1 MKQANLSFK
10 KQLLLFLGITVFSA
24 PTFLRAEE
32 QEEMTIEKRIQEL
45 RRRQIDPAIIVKRL
59 AAGVQDISKKIDLS
73 PEEQKRIQEQM
84 KKLKALVAEK
94 KGPDKYTQSEAHLSL
109 RHIRELI
116 TRTYNIEPYLNII
129 SSCIAKEGELKKS
142 HYVFYHALANVWR
155 VPQDLYRKLYER
167 LNPLTKK
174 IEDFEFLRWKPSGD
188 LKVSAQKFVVDQLVN
203 YGLINDNH
211 PDTAAILLSANLA
224 IFGNV
229 GFAGESTWEYFM
241 TPKSHFKPKPENF
254 KEILDIFGA
263 TDEYIDQLRQLS
275 DILYTKEQTLMQI
288 FIPKEIVDYVAYIAF
303 LQGIPA
309 DKQTIDWVL
318 EHIPRKLQRRKIFT
332 PYEKPLKRIRTI
344 FKTEQDRF
352 PLFKE
357 LHERAQEGDFSV
369 SALLEIYRNTPRKI
383 DNINYIQARLV
394 FTKDVLMTPGIGI
407 KYFRYD
413 TISREKMREYNQKL
427 DEIVDQIIQER
438 LSRAKA
444 ETK

>member
-10 KQLLLFLGITVFSA
+10 KQLLLFLGITLFFA
-24 PTFLRAEE
+24 PSLLKAEG
-32 QEEMTIEKRIQEL
+32 QEEITIEKRIEEL

-59 AAGVQDISKKIDLS
+59 ATGVQDISKKIDLS

-84 KKLKALVAEK
+84 KKLKSLVAEK

-116 TRTYNIEPYLNII
+116 TRTYNIEPYLNIV
-129 SSCIAKEGELKKS
+129 SSCIAREGELKQS
-142 HYVFYHALANVWR
+142 HYVFYHGLRNIWR

-167 LNPLTKK
+167 LHPLTQK

-188 LKVSAQKFVVDQLVN
+188 LKVSAQTFIVDQLVN
-203 YGLINDNH
+203 YGLINDNY
-211 PDTAAILLSANLA
+211 PDTSAILLSTNLA
-224 IFGNV
+224 LFGNV
-229 GFAGESTWEYFM
+229 GFAGEATWEYFVK
-241 TPKSHFKPKPENF
+241 PKSHITPKPENF

-263 TDEYIDQLRQLS
+263 THEYIGQLIQLS

-309 DKQTIDWVL
+309 DKQTMDWIL
-318 EHIPRKLQRRKIFT
+318 EHVPRKRKKLYT
-332 PYEKPLKRIRTI
+332 QYEKALKKIREV

-352 PLFKE
+352 PIFKE
-357 LHERAQEGDFSV
+357 LHERAEEGDFSV

-383 DNINYIQARLV
+383 DNINYLQARLV